1 MAHGV
6 GIDVSKQWLD
16 VHIHN
21 LNRKIRLSNDAQGLG
36 KLVTWLQPLSPGQ
49 VVLEA
54 TGGQERLSLDT
65 LHEAGFAVVRLNPRQ
80 ARDFAKATGQ
90 LSKTDALDA
99 RVLAHMAQVMEL
111 PRYQPPAAWQR
122 QLAQY
127 QQRRHHLQQSLHQE
141 KQRLSQVTDA
151 WLSQQAGHALQHW
164 QTMLKEI
171 DARIAQLIAAQ
182 PHMAP
187 LRTIKGVG
195 PVLLTTLAGQLPE
208 LGTLSGKAI
217 AKLVGVAPL
226 ARDSGMMR
234 GHRSVWGGRANIRA
248 VLYMATLTAIRYE
261 PRLRDF
267 YQSLRQRGKLAKV
280 AIVASMRK
288 LLVILNAK
296 MRDQLQLAPR
306 VD

>member
-21 LNRKIRLSNDAQGLG
+21 LNRRIRLPNDAQGLA

-54 TGGQERLSLDT
+54 TGGQERLSLET

-127 QQRRHHLQQSLHQE
+127 QQRRQHLQQSLHQE
-141 KQRLSQVTDA
+141 KQRLSQVTDT
-151 WLSQQAGHALQHW
+151 WLRQQARQALQQW
-164 QTMLKEI
+164 QTMLEQI
-171 DARIAQLIAAQ
+171 DARIAQMIAVQ
-182 PHMAP
+182 PHMTP
-187 LRTIKGVG
+187 LRAIKGVG
-195 PVLLTTLAGQLPE
+195 PVLAATLAGQLPE

-234 GHRSVWGGRANIRA
+234 GRRSVWGGRANIRA

-296 MRDQLQLAPR
+296 MRDQLQLAPPT
-306 VD
+306 D